1 VSQRHYSSSQQRKK
15 GNKPGPA
22 QLGHQSSQQR
32 RSSRDPESRSRN
44 QQQPDIE
51 AATPK
56 VIKIIVGERTV
67 LEGVLNTGSVLTVQT
82 REGAEP
88 QSIELLIEDL
98 TR

>member
-1 VSQRHYSSSQQRKK
+1 MTQRVDHETSNSL
-15 GNKPGPA
+15 N
-22 QLGHQSSQQR
+22 
-32 RSSRDPESRSRN
+32 
-44 QQQPDIE
+44 IE

-56 VIKIIVGERTV
+56 VTKIIVGERTV

-98 TR
+98 AR

>member
-1 VSQRHYSSSQQRKK
+1 MT
-15 GNKPGPA
+15 
-22 QLGHQSSQQR
+22 R
-32 RSSRDPESRSRN
+32 RVDHETSN
-44 QQQPDIE
+44 GLNIE

-98 TR
+98 AR

>member
-1 VSQRHYSSSQQRKK
+1 MTQRVDHEISNSL
-15 GNKPGPA
+15 N
-22 QLGHQSSQQR
+22 
-32 RSSRDPESRSRN
+32 
-44 QQQPDIE
+44 IE

-56 VIKIIVGERTV
+56 VIKMVVGERTV

-98 TR
+98 AR

>member
-1 VSQRHYSSSQQRKK
+1 MT
-15 GNKPGPA
+15 
-22 QLGHQSSQQR
+22 R
-32 RSSRDPESRSRN
+32 RVDHETSNSLN
-44 QQQPDIE
+44 IE

-98 TR
+98 AR

>member
-1 VSQRHYSSSQQRKK
+1 MT
-15 GNKPGPA
+15 
-22 QLGHQSSQQR
+22 R
-32 RSSRDPESRSRN
+32 RVDHETSNSLN
-44 QQQPDIE
+44 ME

-98 TR
+98 AR

>member
-1 VSQRHYSSSQQRKK
+1 MTQTIDHETSNSL
-15 GNKPGPA
+15 N
-22 QLGHQSSQQR
+22 
-32 RSSRDPESRSRN
+32 
-44 QQQPDIE
+44 IE

-56 VIKIIVGERTV
+56 IIKIIVGERTV

-98 TR
+98 AR